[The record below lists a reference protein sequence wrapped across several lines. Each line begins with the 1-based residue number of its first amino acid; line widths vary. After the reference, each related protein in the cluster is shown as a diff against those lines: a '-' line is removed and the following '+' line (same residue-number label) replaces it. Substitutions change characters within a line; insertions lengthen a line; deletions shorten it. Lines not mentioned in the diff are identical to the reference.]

1 MYSLGCHNKIWNH
14 WATGLR
20 MKINDHS
27 WSTLSATLKC
37 CRSFGQH
44 WDDVEALRG
53 MVNGFSRMVLP
64 LTKCFGDCPIS
75 WRCEIEWAPYSPDL
89 NPPDFY
95 LCGYLKDN
103 VYENNPQ
110 IILELKKAITGRIKR
125 ISVEELFRL
134 LTKTFQPWRVWYR
147 EIHLV

>member
-1 MYSLGCHNKIWNH
+1 
-14 WATGLR
+14 
-20 MKINDHS
+20 
-27 WSTLSATLKC
+27 
-37 CRSFGQH
+37 
-44 WDDVEALRG
+44 

-64 LTKCFGDCPIS
+64 LTKCFGDCPIG

-134 LTKTFQPWRVWYR
+134 LTKTFQPWRV
-147 EIHLV
+147 